1 MNQKN
6 HFVSTYQKDYAWPH
20 APGVCRAE
28 PSTKPIAIKFCPCT
42 DSRRVLKE
50 LLDASLEEHLDRD
63 RTKPKVY
70 PKTRPIL
77 RVRAFDWPSSVFM
90 KKVEKECSDPY
101 ESLVEKIC
109 PDERTARTD
118 AERFKTT
125 YQAHYSDPAAR
136 MTQRDL
142 AQPII
147 HMKDQQLRCRMPIKI
162 TIETD
167 CPPHCHPS
175 SSRVNASVKHRQD
188 YKLKNGSRRDKKCE
202 IVNGQ
207 TSLPS
212 WRSEYQD
219 NISKIGHAIMRVK
232 LHHAKRKAIPLQY
245 QHCTTSN

>member
-1 MNQKN
+1 MLS
-6 HFVSTYQKDYAWPH
+6 VSKRRIKRITAIPVSVIKISGKYCGDYAH
-20 APGVCRAE
+20 EFIDRHV
-28 PSTKPIAIKFCPCT
+28 SLLTMTNIAWCVFFFFT
-42 DSRRVLKE
+42 
-50 LLDASLEEHLDRD
+50 
-63 RTKPKVY
+63 RTN
-70 PKTRPIL
+70 L
-77 RVRAFDWPSSVFM
+77 RFFSA
-90 KKVEKECSDPY
+90 
-101 ESLVEKIC
+101 
-109 PDERTARTD
+109 
-118 AERFKTT
+118 
-125 YQAHYSDPAAR
+125 AAR

-147 HMKDQQLRCRMPIKI
+147 HTKDQQLRCRMPIKI